1 MIILEVRPKNPM
13 EVSLVDH
20 DHVIQTI
27 TSDRSDEAFNV
38 RILPWRVRGSNNF
51 LYAHAFDAGLK
62 LTAVLFG
69 KTFWTLLYETPPFGI
84 GMVSL
89 AKTPSVHFAAENVAI
104 IGARDLS
111 VAGKQPNLA

>member
-1 MIILEVRPKNPM
+1 M
-13 EVSLVDH
+13 
-20 DHVIQTI
+20 
-27 TSDRSDEAFNV
+27 
-38 RILPWRVRGSNNF
+38 
-51 LYAHAFDAGLK
+51 
-62 LTAVLFG
+62 LFG